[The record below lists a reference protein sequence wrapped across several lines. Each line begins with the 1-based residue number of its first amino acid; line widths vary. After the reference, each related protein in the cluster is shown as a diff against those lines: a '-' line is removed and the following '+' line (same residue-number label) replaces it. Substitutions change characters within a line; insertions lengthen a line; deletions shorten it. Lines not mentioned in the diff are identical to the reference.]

1 MQMVNFLLTPFK
13 WIFYLLVSIKN
24 YCYHIGLCKK
34 YSFDIP
40 IISIGNIAFGGTG
53 KTPMVIHL
61 CEQLKAEGYNPAI
74 ISRGY
79 KRQSSGLVV
88 VNNGENTIAKVADAG
103 DEPYLMSTKLGNIP
117 VVVSKKRE
125 QAVEHVINNFKNV
138 NVILLDDG
146 FQYRKLHRN
155 VDIVLLNGN
164 ECSTILRE
172 PKSSLK
178 RADIV
183 LTVDK
188 KYAISEFKD
197 GSLTPAKPTESV
209 YAFCGIANPNS
220 FLDFLKAEKVELRWS
235 SIFKDH
241 HDYSDKSMA
250 SLKNA
255 INQSGSNSII
265 TTEKDLVKLLPDF
278 LKQYKVYIVTL
289 SIIFK
294 DNTLYNQIIKGIKNS

>member
-1 MQMVNFLLTPFK
+1 MINTLLTPFK
-13 WIFYLLVSIKN
+13 WLFYLIVGIKN
-24 YCYHIGLCKK
+24 FCYNIRLCKG

-40 IISIGNIAFGGTG
+40 IISIGNISFGGTG

-61 CEQLKAEGYNPAI
+61 CEKLKSKGYHPAV

-79 KRQSSGLVV
+79 KRQSNGLVV
-88 VNNGENTIAKVADAG
+88 VNNGQDTISNVTDAG
-103 DEPYLMSTKLGNIP
+103 DEPYLIAHKLVDVP

-125 QAVEHVINNFKNV
+125 KAVEHVLKNFKDV

-146 FQYRKLHRN
+146 FQYRKLNRDIN
-155 VDIVLLNGN
+155 VVLLNRN
-164 ECSTILRE
+164 ECSSILRE

-183 LTVDK
+183 LTLDK
-188 KYAISEFKD
+188 KYSISEFKD
-197 GSLTPAKPTESV
+197 GVLSPAKPTENV

-220 FLDFLKAEKVELRWS
+220 FLDFIKSENIELRWS

-241 HDYSDKSMA
+241 YKYSNKSIKE
-250 SLKNA
+250 LKNS
-255 INQSGSNSII
+255 INESGSNSII
-265 TTEKDLVKLLPDF
+265 TTEKDLVKLSADF
-278 LKQYKVYIVTL
+278 LKYYKVYIVTV

-294 DNTLYNQIIKGIKNS
+294 DDTFYNQIFKGIEKS

>member
-1 MQMVNFLLTPFK
+1 MVNFLLTPFK

-24 YCYHIGLCKK
+24 YCYHIGLCKQ
-34 YSFDIP
+34 YLFDIP

-61 CEQLKAEGYNPAI
+61 CEQLKAEGYHPAI

-88 VNNGENTIAKVADAG
+88 VNNGENTVAKVTDAG
-103 DEPYLMSTKLGNIP
+103 DEPYLMSTKLGNVP

-125 QAVEHVINNFKNV
+125 RAVEHVINNFENV

-155 VDIVLLNGN
+155 VDIVLLNGK

-197 GSLTPAKPTESV
+197 GSLTPTKPTESV

-250 SLKNA
+250 TLKNA

-265 TTEKDLVKLLPDF
+265 TTEKDLVKLSPDF

-289 SIIFK
+289 SITFK
-294 DNTLYNQIIKGIKNS
+294 DNTLYNQIIKRINWV